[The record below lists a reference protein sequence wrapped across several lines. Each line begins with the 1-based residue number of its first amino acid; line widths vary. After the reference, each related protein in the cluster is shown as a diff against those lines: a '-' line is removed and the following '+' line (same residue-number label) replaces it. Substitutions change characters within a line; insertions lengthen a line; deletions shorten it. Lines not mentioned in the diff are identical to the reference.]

1 MSCFQ
6 MESRKWLTRL
16 EFGICPRRKPVETGK
31 WLNRFRFAGSRLI
44 YLMKKGRWV
53 LCHEKA
59 FAKMIC
65 VFLSFKEL
73 HNVRSF

>member
-1 MSCFQ
+1 MVNQVGIRSQ
-6 MESRKWLTRL
+6 M
-16 EFGICPRRKPVETGK
+16 KPAETGK
-31 WLNRFRFAGSRLI
+31 WLNRFRFAGSRLL
-44 YLMKKGRWV
+44 YLMEKGRGA

-73 HNVRSF
+73 HNVRSFEMGVHQT